1 MQSLAIKTVLKDQI
15 EEVQVIQD
23 SKIKIEV

>member
-1 MQSLAIKTVLKDQI
+1 MQSLGIKTVLKDQI